1 MQLLVV
7 NLNFNLIFNIK
18 RFMFLLMNIIY
29 KKIVQKDKPIS
40 VYYLS
45 LINIIFI
52 HESHYDNMKKAGC
65 SIFRFKVDLRLRIF
79 LLSSYL

>member
-52 HESHYDNMKKAGC
+52 HESHYDNMK
-65 SIFRFKVDLRLRIF
+65 
-79 LLSSYL
+79 